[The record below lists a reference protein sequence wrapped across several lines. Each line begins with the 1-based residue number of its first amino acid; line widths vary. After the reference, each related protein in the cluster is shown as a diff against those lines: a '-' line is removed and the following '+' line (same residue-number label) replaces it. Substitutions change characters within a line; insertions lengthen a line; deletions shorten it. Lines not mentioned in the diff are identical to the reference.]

1 MLRFIAGLLSSCL
14 AASFLIGGTATA
26 QSPDGLAE
34 IRWLV
39 GEWRGVGEG
48 EPGTSA
54 SERHV
59 DSFLGGRYIRASGSS
74 VYPKQERNPKGEV
87 HRQLD
92 VWSYDRARGAIVLR
106 TFDTLG
112 FTCTY
117 VLDGAASSGDRW
129 VLNAES
135 LENVPKGLKARYIYT
150 HTSENEYH
158 EVLELDMDGKGFK
171 PYVTNRFL
179 KAQPPPS

>member
-1 MLRFIAGLLSSCL
+1 MRRLIVALVLPWLF
-14 AASFLIGGTATA
+14 ASVATA
-26 QSPDGLAE
+26 ESPDELADL
-34 IRWLV
+34 RWLV
-39 GEWRGVGEG
+39 GDWRGIGQG

-54 SERHV
+54 SERHI

-74 VYPKQERNPKGEV
+74 VYPKQEKNPRGEV
-87 HRQLD
+87 HEQMDL
-92 VWSYDRARGAIVLR
+92 WSYDRARGSVVLR

-112 FTCTY
+112 FSCTF
-117 VLDGAASSGDRW
+117 VLDRAASSAGRW

-135 LENVPKGLKARYIYT
+135 LENVPKGLQARYIYT
-150 HTSENEYH
+150 RPSENEYH

-179 KAQPPPS
+179 KAESRRP